1 MTTYTT
7 TAKHNDALVDVKYT
21 VDNESREFKI
31 ESVHYYGVNVYL
43 LLSME
48 DIENL
53 EIQIAKDNE

>member
-1 MTTYTT
+1 MKTR
-7 TAKHNDALVDVKYT
+7 TAVVKHNDALVDVKYY
-21 VDNESREFKI
+21 ESEGEIKI

-53 EIQIAKDNE
+53 EIQISNDNE

>member
-7 TAKHNDALVDVKYT
+7 TAKHNDALVDVKYY
-21 VDNESREFKI
+21 EIEGEIKI